1 MEDVATPAGVL
12 RNRPSA
18 SPLIVGERPTGG
30 GRGIAPKS
38 ARAAPPRSRQ
48 NARRTRALRGC
59 RVCQAANENR
69 PIASLSKLGGSSQAG
84 GGEARAPKTE
94 VLHRRASY
102 RAPSAA
108 PHRALSRLA
117 SGSDFKA
124 ASSCI
129 ATAAGRGRLRLARAA
144 GRQTR
149 RSRAGRA
156 SRRKKTSPHRPAR
169 TAPGGARP
177 HAAYLAASLGEVRPL
192 MRRTA
197 CHRCQRGAR
206 KEEKIAWGGE
216 LSARFF

>member
-1 MEDVATPAGVL
+1 MEDGNTCGGTRKVPVGHT
-12 RNRPSA
+12 A
-18 SPLIVGERPTGG
+18 SSGEWPTGG
-30 GRGIAPKS
+30 GRGTAPKS
-38 ARAAPPRSRQ
+38 ARAATPRSRQ
-48 NARRTRALRGC
+48 NARRARALRGC

-69 PIASLSKLGGSSQAG
+69 PIACLSKLGGSSQAG

-94 VLHRRASY
+94 ILHRRASY

-108 PHRALSRLA
+108 PHRALSRLCA
-117 SGSDFKA
+117 GSNLECP
-124 ASSCI
+124 SCLI

-156 SRRKKTSPHRPAR
+156 SRRKKTSSHRPAR
-169 TAPGGARP
+169 TAPGGART
-177 HAAYLAASLGEVRPL
+177 HAASSAASLGEVRPL